1 MKLTNL
7 DLVGL
12 YNKLIE
18 QKETSFPARVSFIIA
33 RNEKKIWDILQDY
46 LNAKNKAI
54 ENYCTPVDGE
64 PGKFALPP
72 QDSPY
77 WEEMKELDNTENEI
91 EFKKFYIDD
100 LKDMELSLE
109 VMNALL
115 PMIEEETE

>member
-12 YNKLIE
+12 YDKLIG
-18 QKETSFPARVSFIIA
+18 QKEISFPARISFIIA

-46 LNAKNKAI
+46 LDAKNKAI
-54 ENYCTPVDGE
+54 KKYCTPVDGE

-77 WEEMKELDNTENEI
+77 WGEMKELDNTENEI

>member
-12 YNKLIE
+12 YDKLIG
-18 QKETSFPARVSFIIA
+18 QKEISFPARISFIIA

-54 ENYCTPVDGE
+54 KKYCTPVDGE
-64 PGKFALPP
+64 SGKFALPP

>member
-7 DLVGL
+7 DLVQL

-46 LNAKNKAI
+46 LNAKNKTI
-54 ENYCTPVDGE
+54 EKYCTPVDGE
-64 PGKFALPP
+64 PGKFALPS
-72 QDSPY
+72 QDSSY

>member
-12 YNKLIE
+12 YDKLIE
-18 QKETSFPARVSFIIA
+18 QKKISFPARVSFIIA

-54 ENYCTPVDGE
+54 KKYCTPVDGE
-64 PGKFALPP
+64 PGKFELPSK
-72 QDSPY
+72 DSPY
-77 WEEMKELDNTENEI
+77 WEEMEELDNTENEI

>member
-54 ENYCTPVDGE
+54 KKYCTPVDGE

-72 QDSPY
+72 QNSPY
-77 WEEMKELDNTENEI
+77 WEEMEELDNTENEI

-109 VMNALL
+109 IMNTLL

>member
-12 YNKLIE
+12 YNRLIE

-54 ENYCTPVDGE
+54 EKYCTPVDGE
-64 PGKFALPP
+64 PSKFALPP
-72 QDSPY
+72 QGSPY

-91 EFKKFYIDD
+91 EFKKFDIDD

-109 VMNALL
+109 VMSALL

>member
-54 ENYCTPVDGE
+54 EKYCTPVDDE